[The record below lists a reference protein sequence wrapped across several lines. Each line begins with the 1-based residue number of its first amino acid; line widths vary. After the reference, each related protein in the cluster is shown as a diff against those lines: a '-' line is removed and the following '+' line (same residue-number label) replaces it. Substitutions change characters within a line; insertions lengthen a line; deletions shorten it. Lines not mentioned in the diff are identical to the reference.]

1 MLLNTEWSWI
11 EDDEPELPS
20 AFLFSDQPLLLK
32 CWESQV
38 VRLCPGLTL
47 LPWIQNKATRLS
59 CRRHLSHPVPI
70 QKDQPLFTS
79 PMSSPPSGWAPLL
92 CCYGEG
98 SAPLPGLLCSRL
110 EQASCVA
117 IGRSSPTPFSH
128 HSSPP
133 PLCSSSQVWASRG
146 LGTDFRKFPVANANE
161 GHSLLLKSS
170 VQAQLCLPLPD
181 TSAT

>member
-1 MLLNTEWSWI
+1 MSG
-11 EDDEPELPS
+11 
-20 AFLFSDQPLLLK
+20 
-32 CWESQV
+32 
-38 VRLCPGLTL
+38 CPGLTL
-47 LPWIQNKATRLS
+47 LPWIQNKTTRLS
-59 CRRHLSHPVPI
+59 CRRHISHPVSI
-70 QKDQPLFTS
+70 QKDQPLFTV
-79 PMSSPPSGWAPLL
+79 PISSPPSGPAPLL
-92 CCYGEG
+92 CCYGDV
-98 SAPLPGLLCSRL
+98 SALHPAPYAQGWS

-170 VQAQLCLPLPD
+170 VQAQLCLLLPE